1 MSVKRRPNS
10 PYWYI
15 EFQINGRTVRGTSKT
30 RSKKEAEALEREW
43 REQAEADAK
52 TIARTGK
59 EPITLDLASGQYMT
73 EVMQDK
79 PSAGDA
85 YRALSQLLGYIGGD
99 TRMDDITDRHV
110 AAYVASRRMDRRFG
124 KVAFKDG
131 TPMTFVSG
139 ATINREVAVL
149 KRVFRRTV
157 RTWKIPL
164 PNEPDWRAHRCAEE
178 QERVREFNDDEQDT
192 LYNGIRP
199 DYLPWFEFAHNSGL
213 RLAETL
219 LRWTSVNFK
228 TGQIR
233 VKGKGDKWVV
243 TQITPTI
250 RDILQPLVGHHG
262 EYVFT
267 YVAKRTVKQLNIV
280 RGQRYPLTY
289 AGIQSHWRR
298 FKEANALHDIRIHDI
313 RHDAASKIVRAT
325 GNLKIAKVM
334 LNHSSI
340 TVTDKYAHVLGSEV
354 ADAMET
360 VAKSRILSRTRL
372 ERSA

>member
-15 EFQINGRTVRGTSKT
+15 EFQVNHRTIRGTSKT
-30 RSKKEAEALEREW
+30 KNKKEAEALEREW
-43 REQAEADAK
+43 REQAIADNKAMV
-52 TIARTGK
+52 RSGR
-59 EPITLDLASGQYMT
+59 EPITLRIAASQYIT
-73 EVMQDK
+73 QVMDGK

-85 YRALSQLLGYIGGD
+85 YRALDQLVRFIGGS
-99 TRMDDITDRHV
+99 TRMEDITDRHI
-110 AAYVASRRMDRRFG
+110 AAYVANRRMDRRFG
-124 KVAFKDG
+124 KATFKDG
-131 TPMTFVSG
+131 TPMTLVSG

-149 KRVFRRTV
+149 KRVFRRVV
-157 RTWKIPL
+157 RTCKIPL
-164 PNEPDWRAHRCAEE
+164 PNEPDWRSHRQAEE
-178 QERVREFNDDEQDT
+178 QERVREFNDQEQDK
-192 LYNGIRP
+192 LYAGIRP

-213 RLAETL
+213 RLAETI

-243 TQITPTI
+243 AQITPTI
-250 RDILQPLVGHHG
+250 RAILQPLVGDHG

-267 YVAKRTVKQLNIV
+267 YVAKRTIKRLNIE

-289 AGIQSHWRR
+289 SGIQSHWRR
-298 FKEANALHDIRIHDI
+298 FKKANDLHDLRIHDI

-360 VAKSRILSRTRL
+360 VAKSRILSRTHL
-372 ERSA
+372 EKSA